1 MEWIDG
7 ARLTDAAGIEA
18 IFSGIN
24 GGNKE
29 KDDGYFGER
38 KENEKDRNKTKDGYA
53 TKQQSRYSKQLLE
66 RGVRCS
72 LHQLLETGFMH
83 ADPHPGNLIVDAKT
97 GALTYLDFGMTVSVT
112 KQRRKAMIRGLVG
125 FVNKDAVSLVRD
137 LVDLEFLPR
146 DVDVRAATRALTKV
160 FQGVGSKAA
169 EGVPATTI
177 RGTNDFLGVVSQ
189 LGTALFDHNFRLPP
203 YFSRILRALASLEGV
218 ATGVDVN
225 FRVIGTY
232 SISQIPTLSAHT
244 RLTLSVIYRKT
255 PCTPTSCGV
264 YCKTPIPKRGT
275 CCGG

>member
-1 MEWIDG
+1 
-7 ARLTDAAGIEA
+7 
-18 IFSGIN
+18 
-24 GGNKE
+24 
-29 KDDGYFGER
+29 
-38 KENEKDRNKTKDGYA
+38 
-53 TKQQSRYSKQLLE
+53 
-66 RGVRCS
+66 
-72 LHQLLETGFMH
+72 
-83 ADPHPGNLIVDAKT
+83 VDAKT

-264 YCKTPIPKRGT
+264 YCKTRIPKRGT